1 MSNRVKT
8 IDEAEARVLEAAPEA
23 RVGVAHGKMSAK
35 QVEDMMMK
43 FQRGDIDVLVATT
56 IIESGID
63 NPHTNTLIIEDSQ
76 RLGLAQLYQL
86 KGRVGRGRTQ
96 AYAYFM
102 FPGERPLTPEATE
115 RLTAINEFQELGSG
129 MRVAMRDL
137 EIRGAG
143 SLMGAEQHGNLS
155 SVGFDLF
162 TQMLGQA
169 VAEARGDAADDLA
182 QSEVNINLPADFYL
196 AEEYLPEVDRRVL
209 VYRKLACAM
218 ELAEVD
224 ALQHECEESF
234 GSLPQAACNL
244 FDRTRIRIRAQRLG
258 VSSVSIASGRIIFQ
272 GLKCSRE
279 LTLKLK
285 EQRAL
290 VYPKTEKV
298 AYPLRRDEA
307 GAVAQALS
315 VLELAGG
322 DDDPE
327 E

>member
-1 MSNRVKT
+1 M
-8 IDEAEARVLEAAPEA
+8 
-23 RVGVAHGKMSAK
+23 
-35 QVEDMMMK
+35 
-43 FQRGDIDVLVATT
+43 
-56 IIESGID
+56 
-63 NPHTNTLIIEDSQ
+63 
-76 RLGLAQLYQL
+76 
-86 KGRVGRGRTQ
+86 
-96 AYAYFM
+96 
-102 FPGERPLTPEATE
+102 
-115 RLTAINEFQELGSG
+115 
-129 MRVAMRDL
+129 
-137 EIRGAG
+137 
-143 SLMGAEQHGNLS
+143 
-155 SVGFDLF
+155 
-162 TQMLGQA
+162 
-169 VAEARGDAADDLA
+169 
-182 QSEVNINLPADFYL
+182 
-196 AEEYLPEVDRRVL
+196 L

-258 VSSVSIASGRIIFQ
+258 VSSVSIANGRIIFQ